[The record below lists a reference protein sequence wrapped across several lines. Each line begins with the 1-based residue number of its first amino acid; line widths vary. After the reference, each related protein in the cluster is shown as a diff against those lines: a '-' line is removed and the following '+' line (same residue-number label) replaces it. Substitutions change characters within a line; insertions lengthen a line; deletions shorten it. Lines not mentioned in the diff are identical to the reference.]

1 MQKIETGSPF
11 IHRFDDALDPLLCR
25 GLSDMLRERTDKPA
39 LMGQDQALPWHAGD
53 TFSFDH
59 WQDAELRRA
68 IGAYRIL
75 VAQLICLCQREAV
88 YPHFTDLVRWRP
100 GKAMAEHKDD
110 GYPGDDPLLGCR
122 HYSAVTYCND
132 DFEGGE
138 TFIRNGQ
145 GGHYVSRPKMG
156 SLVFYPS
163 DERAAHGVRPV
174 IGKDRVTLSTWFT
187 RDPSHYRP

>member
-1 MQKIETGSPF
+1 MQKIDTGCPF
-11 IHRFDDALDPLLCR
+11 IHRFDGALDPALCNELRALL
-25 GLSDMLRERTDKPA
+25 ERQTAPQPA
-39 LMGQDQALPWHAGD
+39 AAGDQRLPWHAGD
-53 TFSFDH
+53 TFSYDH
-59 WQDAELRRA
+59 WEQGELRRA

-75 VAQLICLCQREAV
+75 VAQLICLCQREVV

-110 GYPGDDPLLGCR
+110 GYPGDDPLLGFR

-145 GGHYVSRPKMG
+145 GGHYVSRPKTG

-163 DERAAHGVRPV
+163 DERAAHGVHAV
-174 IGKDRVTLSTWFT
+174 SGNDRVTLSTWYT
-187 RDPSHYRP
+187 RDPAHYRP